1 MTKRPSI
8 SVVIT
13 LFNKASYIAE
23 ALMSVDRQSFSDYE
37 VIVVDDGSSDD
48 GASIVADI
56 APSACL
62 IRQSNAGVSAA
73 RNRGVACA
81 SGDFVA
87 FLDADDIWREDHLT
101 NLWELHLAHPYAR
114 LLANT
119 YREIGGSRSRVTG
132 PAKISYRNVP
142 DFFAEAAMGISWVFT
157 SAAMTHRESFLSIGG
172 FKVGE
177 SRGEDLDLWIRMA
190 LQFPVA
196 MSDYVGSFYRRVD
209 GGLTSNWI
217 SEPDIAMRRI
227 EYFLM
232 QEPAPYKDHKQGL
245 MELYNRIAI
254 GHASDCVARGQKDAA
269 LKFLALASGSR
280 IFIRRRFL
288 LKVMCFMPQSV
299 ILVIQKIRRQF
310 KSIWL

>member
-13 LFNKASYIAE
+13 LFNKASYIVE
-23 ALMSVDRQSFSDYE
+23 ALRSVDRQSFSDYE

-48 GASIVADI
+48 GASIVSEI
-56 APSACL
+56 APSARL

-73 RNRGVACA
+73 RNQGVARA

-101 NLWELHLAHPYAR
+101 NLWELHLAQPHAR

-119 YREIGGSRSRVTG
+119 YCEVGGSRGRVTG
-132 PAKISYRNVP
+132 PARVSYRNVP
-142 DFFAEAAMGISWVFT
+142 DFFTEAAMGISWVFT
-157 SAAMTHRESFLSIGG
+157 SAAMTHRGSFLSIGG
-172 FKVGE
+172 FEVGE

-209 GGLTSNWI
+209 GGLTSNLI

-227 EYFLM
+227 EYFLT
-232 QEPAPYKDHKQGL
+232 QGPTAYKHHKQGL

-254 GHASDCVARGQKDAA
+254 GHASDCVARGQKDTA
-269 LKFLALASGSR
+269 LKFLALASGAR
-280 IFIRRRFL
+280 ILNRRRLL
-288 LKVMCFMPQSV
+288 LKAMCFMPQPV
-299 ILVIQKIRRQF
+299 VLGIQKIRRQF
-310 KSIWL
+310 KSIGR